1 MDERLHIVDRLQVEG
16 DIVVAV
22 EHTDF
27 ESWMQLNTTI
37 TEGTV
42 ATEQSNMDERN
53 PVASDV
59 ACKWLQSVLLNP
71 ELIVFSILCEKSNPT
86 LWIRGMT
93 ESWQQCFGVSKVYM
107 PFEFIN
113 EQSEGLETRDMKVG
127 TVGMNSQEE

>member
-27 ESWMQLNTTI
+27 EPWMQLNTTI
-37 TEGTV
+37 TERTV

-59 ACKWLQSVLLNP
+59 ACKWLQSVLVNLAVSYGCKKEQP
-71 ELIVFSILCEKSNPT
+71 SNDK
-86 LWIRGMT
+86 R
-93 ESWQQCFGVSKVYM
+93 
-107 PFEFIN
+107 
-113 EQSEGLETRDMKVG
+113 
-127 TVGMNSQEE
+127 